1 MSTYFSHI
9 WWGFLL
15 SKAWYLYKSVLYTDI
30 DLELWNKLHGPMHH
44 KIGVTSTYMC
54 IQWTR
59 VLYSVEIT
67 QQSNPPIS
75 QFSRLYKEFTIQCL
89 QVNVPMHYF
98 FLFLI
103 SHIYRQYTAVSGQCE
118 QYWCHWSSTDI
129 REHYLAIYIIPWVY
143 KKVL

>member
-30 DLELWNKLHGPMHH
+30 DLELWNELHGPMHYNLH
-44 KIGVTSTYMC
+44 VYTMDTY
-54 IQWTR
+54 
-59 VLYSVEIT
+59 VLYSFEIT
-67 QQSNPPIS
+67 QQSNPPIL

-129 REHYLAIYIIPWVY
+129 WEHYLAIYIIPWVY
-143 KKVL
+143 KQVL

>member
-1 MSTYFSHI
+1 MGVFVVKSMIPVQKCIVYWYWPGTVEWATWTNALQNRFYINLHVYTMDTY
-9 WWGFLL
+9 
-15 SKAWYLYKSVLYTDI
+15 
-30 DLELWNKLHGPMHH
+30 
-44 KIGVTSTYMC
+44 
-54 IQWTR
+54 
-59 VLYSVEIT
+59 VLYSFEIT
-67 QQSNPPIS
+67 QQSNPPIL

-129 REHYLAIYIIPWVY
+129 WEHYLAIYIIPWVY
-143 KKVL
+143 KQVL